1 MKIKDHDEVLSKK
14 CREIIPCDTARIS
27 KVGDKLFLLIGFN
40 RSTKDDK
47 DSFAHNGDGVRIDW
61 DYVEEHC
68 VAYGN
73 TEEELIDS
81 AKEYQR
87 LCGMTME
94 EYLKELVKA

>member
-1 MKIKDHDEVLSKK
+1 MEPKDHNPDLSKK
-14 CREIIPCDTARIS
+14 CKEIIQCDTARIS
-27 KVGDKLFLLIGFN
+27 KIGDKLFLFIGFN
-40 RSTKDDK
+40 RSTKDGK

-68 VAYGN
+68 VAHGC

-81 AKEYQR
+81 AKEYRR

-94 EYLKELVKA
+94 EYLKELSKG